1 MLALLYDVHGNLPAL
16 DAVLAD
22 ADAAGAE
29 RFLLGGDYA
38 VFGAWPVETI
48 ARLRT
53 LDATWIRGNVD
64 RWAAQPDE
72 EEIPGAV
79 RAAVARGAELL
90 GPDTV
95 TGSPACARRRSS
107 TASATA
113 TPRPS
118 PTCAG
123 SRPNPTPRTPSCSPA
138 PISGGS
144 SSVTRTCSSRAR
156 PKKASSCSTRK
167 RRDPA
172 RRRSPSRLRAGGRRR
187 VDRSAPRG
195 VRLSGQR
202 RRGARGARRSG
213 RDPGPPD
220 RAGPP
225 RRLIDRRRASAGG
238 CG

>member
-48 ARLRT
+48 ARLRA

-64 RWAAQPDE
+64 RWAAQPSD

-95 TGSPACARRRSS
+95 TELARLREETILDGVRYCHASPLSDMRGFSLEADASDAELLAGADQRRVVFGHTHVQFSRTTGEGIELVNPGSVGIPLDGDHRAAY
-107 TASATA
+107 ALVDD
-113 TPRPS
+113 
-118 PTCAG
+118 AG
-123 SRPNPTPRTPSCSPA
+123 SIDLRRVA
-138 PISGGS
+138 YDFQGS
-144 SSVTRTCSSRAR
+144 ADAVREVLGEAGEI
-156 PKKASSCSTRK
+156 
-167 RRDPA
+167 PA
-172 RRRSPSRLRAGGRRR
+172 RRIERARFD
-187 VDRSAPRG
+187 V
-195 VRLSGQR
+195 
-202 RRGARGARRSG
+202 
-213 RDPGPPD
+213 
-220 RAGPP
+220 
-225 RRLIDRRRASAGG
+225 
-238 CG
+238 